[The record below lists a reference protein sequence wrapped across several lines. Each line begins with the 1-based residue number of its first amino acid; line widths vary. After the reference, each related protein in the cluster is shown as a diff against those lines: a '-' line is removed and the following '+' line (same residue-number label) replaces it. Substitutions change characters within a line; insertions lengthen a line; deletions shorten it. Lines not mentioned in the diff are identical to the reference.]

1 MFDILAENY
10 QGTCH
15 SREGGNPIID
25 SRLRGNDSSV
35 VFFRYENGHS
45 FNILSI
51 FMMKGKLL
59 IVDDHKQVLKALI
72 QLLEP
77 EFERIAGISN
87 PNQIISCIKKE
98 EYDVI
103 LLDMN
108 FSAGVNTGNEGIFW
122 LTTILKSDPSAVV
135 VMMTAYADVN
145 LAVRAIK
152 EGATDFVV
160 KPWDNH
166 KLITTLQAALKLR
179 QSKVENKML
188 RDKQKQIN
196 KVMSKQHRPFIG
208 KSQAIGNVLQVIN
221 KVAKTDANILVI
233 GENGTGKDLMVK
245 EIHNISRRA
254 DEAFIGVDMGSI
266 AETLFESEM
275 FGHVKG
281 AFTDAKE
288 DKTGWFETASG
299 GTLFLDEIGNLSL
312 TMQSKLLTAI
322 QNRVIHKVGSKTPIP
337 FDVRLICAT
346 NKDLKEMVS
355 KDLFREDLYY
365 RINTIVIEIPPLRER
380 DEDIILLAEHFLKE
394 YANKYE
400 KFHLKFN
407 RKTLD
412 KLLKYNWPGNVRELR
427 HTIEKAVILCD
438 SAVLMPE
445 DFVFS
450 HTAQQQLPLQTPP
463 TFADIEKHAIQN
475 ALNNNNGNVLKA
487 AKELDLARQTMYNKM
502 QKYNL

>member
-1 MFDILAENY
+1 
-10 QGTCH
+10 
-15 SREGGNPIID
+15 
-25 SRLRGNDSSV
+25 
-35 VFFRYENGHS
+35 
-45 FNILSI
+45 
-51 FMMKGKLL
+51 MKGKLL

-77 EFERIAGISN
+77 EFESIASISN
-87 PNQIISCIKKE
+87 PNQIISYIKKE
-98 EYDVI
+98 AFDVI

-108 FSAGVNTGNEGIFW
+108 FSAGVNTGNEGIYW
-122 LTTILKSDPSAVV
+122 LSTILKSDPSAVV

-179 QSKVENKML
+179 QSRIENKVL
-188 RDKQKQIN
+188 RNKQKQLN
-196 KVMSKQHRPFIG
+196 KVISKQRSPLIR
-208 KSQAIGNVLQVIN
+208 KSRAMENVLQIVN
-221 KVAKTDANILVI
+221 KVAKTDANILVV
-233 GENGTGKDLMVK
+233 GENGTGKDVIVK
-245 EIHNISRRA
+245 EIHNVSRRA
-254 DEAFIGVDMGSI
+254 DDVFISVDLGSI
-266 AETLFESEM
+266 TETLFESEM

-337 FDVRLICAT
+337 FDIRLICAT
-346 NKDLKEMVS
+346 NKNLKEMVS

-380 DEDIILLAEHFLKE
+380 GEDIVLLAEHFLKE
-394 YANKYE
+394 YAHKYE
-400 KFHLKFN
+400 KFHVKFN
-407 RKTLD
+407 RKTLE
-412 KLLKYNWPGNVRELR
+412 KLTKYNWPGNVRELR

-438 SAVLMPE
+438 SDVLMPE
-445 DFVFS
+445 DFIFS
-450 HTAQQQLPLQTPP
+450 HPAQPLMQQKLP
-463 TFADIEKHAIQN
+463 TFAEIEKQAIQN